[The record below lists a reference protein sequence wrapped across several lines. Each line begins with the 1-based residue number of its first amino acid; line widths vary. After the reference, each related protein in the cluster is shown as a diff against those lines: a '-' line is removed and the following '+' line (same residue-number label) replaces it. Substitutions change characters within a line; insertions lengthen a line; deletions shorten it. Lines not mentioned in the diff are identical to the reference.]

1 MTMLSK
7 KLMLL
12 GEIGVGK
19 TSLVR
24 RFVLNDFSTDYRP
37 TMGVDIYRYQVHG
50 IGPDQNASLELVIW
64 DIDGNYGQNIFR
76 HVYSKGASGAL
87 IIGDLMRYPTLEQM
101 ANLAEGFEDAMPGRF
116 HAFVLNKS
124 DLCDKPGDMPLPPRI
139 ASAATLPVF
148 TSALKGEN
156 VTNVFR
162 AAAEAILRRET

>member
-1 MTMLSK
+1 MTMVSK

-24 RFVLNDFSTDYRP
+24 RFVMNDFSTDYRP

-50 IGPDQNASLELVIW
+50 IGAGGKQSLELVIW
-64 DIDGNYGQNIFR
+64 DIDGNFGQSIFR
-76 HVYSKGASGAL
+76 HVYSKGAAGAL
-87 IIGDLMRYPTLEQM
+87 IIGDLTRYPTLEHM
-101 ANLAEGFEDAMPGRF
+101 SDLAQGFEEVMPGRF

-124 DLCDKPGDMPLPPRI
+124 DLCGNPADMPLPPKI
-139 ASAATLPVF
+139 AGGRELPAF

-156 VTNVFR
+156 VEQTFR
-162 AAAEAILRRET
+162 AAADAILRREV